1 MKLRIVTKNVEI
13 SAAIREQTEKK
24 IGKLSHYLPSIGEG
38 KVEILKENARL
49 PQQRFSVQVTL
60 DIKGVLIR
68 AQEKAEDVRTAIDR
82 VVEALA
88 NRIER
93 YKSKLYDKGR
103 GISLARQGI
112 TEETEYAETSKKI
125 VKNKRFL
132 IKSMSQDEAINQ
144 MELLGHDFFL
154 FVDSETGKF
163 NLLYCRKDGNYGLI
177 ETGVG

>member
-93 YKSKLYDKGR
+93 YKSKLYDR
-103 GISLARQGI
+103 
-112 TEETEYAETSKKI
+112 
-125 VKNKRFL
+125 V
-132 IKSMSQDEAINQ
+132 EAFHWRDK
-144 MELLGHDFFL
+144 E
-154 FVDSETGKF
+154 
-163 NLLYCRKDGNYGLI
+163 
-177 ETGVG
+177 

>member
-1 MKLRIVTKNVEI
+1 MKLRIVTKNVEV
-13 SAAIREQTEKK
+13 SAAIQEQVEKK
-24 IGKLSHYLPSIGEG
+24 IGRLSHYLPSIGEG
-38 KVEILKENARL
+38 KVEIFKENTRL

-60 DIKGVLIR
+60 GSKGVLIR

-82 VVEALA
+82 VVEALT

-103 GISLARQGI
+103 GISLARQEI
-112 TEETEYAETSKKI
+112 IEEAEHAEMPRKI

-132 IKSMSQDEAINQ
+132 IKPMPQDEAINQ

-154 FVDSETGKF
+154 FIDAETGKF
-163 NLLYCRKDGNYGLI
+163 SLLYCRKDGNYGLI
-177 ETGVG
+177 ETEIG